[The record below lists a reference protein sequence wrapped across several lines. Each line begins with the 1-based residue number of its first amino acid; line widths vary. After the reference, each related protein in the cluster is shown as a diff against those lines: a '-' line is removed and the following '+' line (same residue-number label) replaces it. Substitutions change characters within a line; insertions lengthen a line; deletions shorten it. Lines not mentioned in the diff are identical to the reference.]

1 MLRQGILLLYV
12 ATLSLQ
18 SFAVETFKSVKFPSG
33 SSLELPINIQ
43 QGPSGQIWLTSDSSI
58 SLFTSDQFILYKQ
71 FELTNKITASLVLPK
86 GFLLATQ
93 DQVLYS
99 LKEQATAPISMW
111 NELND
116 VVTSLHRSDTEVV
129 FSTSTAV
136 YTVNIANLRQEA
148 PKQLFHTT
156 SELVEIGLT
165 DQHIYALTNDALIM
179 ASRSTNQVQTFPLP
193 QPMRQLTVVS
203 NAVYALTLDN
213 ELVSLSVRGS
223 AVQQEVLAEGI
234 DSLTLANDRLFV
246 GRNKSLT
253 ALTSPNEHIDL
264 PFVTEQLYFDSSQN
278 LWLLSPYD
286 VQVKWQQ
293 SIELL
298 EFEQQDLGRFD
309 AYTQGYAIQQ
319 NRLFVRDQESN
330 SWVQANQSV
339 NLTGT
344 KKIITTDNL
353 LWLQTDIA
361 LVGLDRNSYKHVVT
375 VDLNNKDLV
384 LQSGSD
390 SLLLITN
397 QVMIK
402 LDGNGLSSVVKSC
415 TPSCFPYYSVNDHL
429 FIDNQLLLAT
439 SQGLQTFN
447 LSTLSFSS
455 SRLDELNSVAAVLG
469 ITKAGK
475 DKIWLLYPHKVALF
489 DMNKATSEF
498 YYSESNRLFSI
509 VTAEDGNTALFSQK
523 GWFKLKLTKP
533 NREQSGAQINL
544 HKVTNED
551 TLSQFVEPESILQLT
566 ATEQELRL
574 AFNLSKQH
582 SEQAVYFRFKYQD
595 EEAWSQASQLSH
607 SITLKNLRQ
616 GRNTLLMQA
625 RLEGQN
631 WSNSRIFHYQMPYKY
646 LQTKW
651 VLFYAFLTFIAVSA
665 VYLIERYK
673 RFKIAFDTLKKE
685 TFINS
690 LLEST
695 KDGVWVANKDRE
707 IQSVNQAF
715 EEISGFSA
723 EEMIGKQFNL
733 HSGQGRN
740 RELESL
746 IWQEVT
752 KTGFWAGEVWS
763 KKKTEEDIS
772 IDMSVTRV
780 ETCDKVSNKKDVR
793 YVGVFS
799 DVTDRKNSEKALRQ
813 LATRDPLTD
822 LANRTLYIELIEQAI
837 STANPANPS
846 FGLMFID
853 LDNFSK
859 VNANLG
865 PLQGDELIK
874 QVAQRLSGSFER
886 GVSLAR
892 LTADEFALLIPNH
905 LLVGEPAFYIR
916 RLAGMIKRKLQP
928 SFNLAN
934 TEVNISASMGV
945 AFYPQHGNKPE
956 SLMRCADTALK
967 KVKQSGKNNF
977 IIYAKDLDG
986 DETEVLSLESELIR
1000 AFDNDEFKV
1009 YYQPKYLVQQHVIS
1023 GYEALVRWDNPDR
1036 GIVAPDKFIGIAEQ
1050 NGLIRQ
1056 LDSAVLKKVCEQIQY
1071 WSRNGVQFGSVAVNI
1086 SALNFQQKE
1095 FCQTIQDILKQNSI
1109 SPECIELEITE
1120 SAMMSDPEQT
1130 LANLNELRSLGFT
1143 IALDDFG
1150 TGHSSLGHLKY
1161 FPIDR
1166 IKIDRSFV
1174 KDIETCDE
1182 DKNITS
1188 VIIQLAKHLNMKVIA
1203 EGVENQSQAYILHI
1217 LGCNEIQGYFIS
1229 KPLPADDVMPFLQDR
1244 MAGLP
1249 DIALD

>member
-1 MLRQGILLLYV
+1 MQC
-12 ATLSLQ
+12 
-18 SFAVETFKSVKFPSG
+18 FAVESFKSVKFPSG
-33 SSLELPINIQ
+33 SALELPVSVQ
-43 QGPSGQIWLTSDSSI
+43 EGPNGQIWLVSESSI
-58 SLFTSDQFILYKQ
+58 SLFTSDQFVQYKQ
-71 FELTNKITASLVLPK
+71 FNLPSKIDTALVLNN
-86 GFLLATQ
+86 GFLLASNKQ
-93 DQVLYS
+93 ILYTP
-99 LKEQATAPISMW
+99 KEQLAAPIAMW
-111 NELND
+111 GELNLK
-116 VVTSLHRSDTEVV
+116 VNSFHETEDTILITGESAI
-129 FSTSTAV
+129 FQ
-136 YTVNIANLRQEA
+136 VNKTRFQTDT
-148 PKQLFHTT
+148 PKQIIST
-156 SELVEIGLT
+156 EQEILEVKALGER
-165 DQHIYALTNDALIM
+165 IYALTSDSIV
-179 ASRSTNQVQTFPLP
+179 T
-193 QPMRQLTVVS
+193 
-203 NAVYALTLDN
+203 Y
-213 ELVSLSVRGS
+213 SLSTGTQQSYELTQPLRRLEVTRS
-223 AVQQEVLAEGI
+223 AMYGLSANGIIMRLTIEQNALSSQSIAQEV
-234 DSLTLANDRLFV
+234 DSMISANGQIFIGRGKVLSALDRP
-246 GRNKSLT
+246 SH
-253 ALTSPNEHIDL
+253 SMIL
-264 PFVTEQLYFDSSQN
+264 PYATEQLYFDNGQN

-298 EFEQQDLGRFD
+298 EHQDEELGRFD
-309 AYTQGYAIQQ
+309 AYSANYAIQH
-319 NRLFVRDQESN
+319 NRLYVRDKN
-330 SWVQANQSV
+330 TPVWVLKTRLPNFENAKQ
-339 NLTGT
+339 
-344 KKIITTDNL
+344 IITTERAIWL
-353 LWLQTDIA
+353 LTDTRLITLDKFSLSQTAAFD
-361 LVGLDRNSYKHVVT
+361 VTDR
-375 VDLNNKDLV
+375 DLV
-384 LQSGSD
+384 IKASANK
-390 SLLLITN
+390 LLLISH
-397 QVMIK
+397 QVMVE
-402 LDGNGLSSVVKSC
+402 LASNGSSSIVKSC
-415 TPSCFPYYSVNDHL
+415 DTSCLPNYAVNQHL
-429 FIDNQLLLAT
+429 LVNGVDLLAT
-439 SQGLQTFN
+439 NLGLHSFN
-447 LSTLSFSS
+447 LAELKFSS
-455 SRLDELNSVAAVLG
+455 ERLDKLNELNAVLG
-469 ITKAGK
+469 VTKAGK
-475 DKIWLLYPHKVALF
+475 DKVWALYPHKVALF
-489 DMNKATSEF
+489 DTERMTSEI
-498 YYSESNRLFSI
+498 YYSENNRLFSLARTLSGDTL
-509 VTAEDGNTALFSQK
+509 VFSQR
-523 GWFKLKLTKP
+523 GWFKLKLMTPNSSNNSTK
-533 NREQSGAQINL
+533 INL
-544 HKVTNED
+544 HKVTNDD
-551 TLSQFVEPESILQLT
+551 TLVQFVEPESILQLT
-566 ATEQELRL
+566 DTEQELRL
-574 AFNLSKQH
+574 AFNLTKQH

-595 EEAWSQASQLSH
+595 EPNWSQASLLSQ

-616 GRNTLLMQA
+616 GKNSLLMQA

-631 WSNSRIFHYQMPYKY
+631 WSASRVFNYQMPYKY

-651 VLFYAFLTFIAVSA
+651 VLFYAFLTFLAVLA
-665 VYLIERYK
+665 VYLVERYK

-715 EEISGFSA
+715 EEISGFSSD
-723 EEMIGKQFNL
+723 EVLGKSFAL
-733 HSGQGRN
+733 HTKQGRN

-746 IWQEVT
+746 IWQEVI

-780 ETCDKVSNKKDVR
+780 ETFDKVSSKKDVR
-793 YVGVFS
+793 YVGVFA
-799 DVTDRKNSEKALRQ
+799 DVTDRKNSEKALRD

-837 STANPANPS
+837 ATANPANPS

-865 PLQGDELIK
+865 PIQGDELIK
-874 QVAQRLSGSFER
+874 QVAQRLQGSFDR

-905 LLVGEPAFYIR
+905 LIVGEPSFYIR

-928 SFNLAN
+928 SFKLAN

-945 AFYPQHGNKPE
+945 AFYPQHGNKSE

-967 KVKQSGKNNF
+967 KVKHSGKNNF
-977 IIYAKDLDG
+977 IIYAKDLDT
-986 DETEVLSLESELIR
+986 DDSELLSLESELIR

-1009 YYQPKYLVQQHVIS
+1009 YYQPKYLVQQHVVS
-1023 GYEALVRWDNPDR
+1023 GYEALVRWDNPQR
-1036 GIVAPDKFIGIAEQ
+1036 GIVAPDKFIGLAEQ

-1056 LDSAVLKKVCEQIQY
+1056 LDSAVLKKVCEQIVF
-1071 WSRNGVQFGSVAVNI
+1071 WRKHGVQFGSVAVNI

-1095 FCQTIQDILKQNSI
+1095 FCQTIQHILAEHSV
-1109 SPECIELEITE
+1109 SPDYIELEITE

-1130 LANLNELRSLGFT
+1130 LSNLNELRSLGFS

-1229 KPLPADDVMPFLQDR
+1229 KPLPADDVMPFLQER